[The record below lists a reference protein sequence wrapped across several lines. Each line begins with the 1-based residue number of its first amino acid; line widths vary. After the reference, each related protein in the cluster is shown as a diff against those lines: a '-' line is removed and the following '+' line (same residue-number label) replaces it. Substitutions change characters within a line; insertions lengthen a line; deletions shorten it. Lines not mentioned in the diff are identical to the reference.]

1 MKTTGSR
8 ASAVSQTRGFGD
20 LLYDKAGARP
30 SLDLDFAGTSSL
42 RDKITG
48 EYLVDHSRASSGTF
62 INSEG
67 SGLPQYKSDRFG
79 FRNNDVVWDEL
90 KELDLVVIGD
100 SFIGGHGLLEGHTI
114 NDNLNDTLTTISKD
128 AGTNKGVLETKSDQI
143 YRAHQKLADSLTGSK
158 QFGKTGELLLENLF
172 KNSGLVYEKQWV
184 KNLTIKKDGKS
195 LSVEFAIKHPTGL
208 YLPIDSHWP
217 KTSYERLLELRKV
230 ETTEEIEQ
238 QRINKEKE
246 DLFKKIINDYRDKAK
261 EVNKKYVD
269 SSISAGFACIYIPA
283 EGLYH
288 EVTTHVNEEKE
299 LWISK
304 VQEATKVTFMGP
316 STFSAY
322 CSAILLGFNQI
333 EGDQK
338 AKMFVK
344 HLEALTNSIDQLNE
358 ATSKHENNLKKAYT
372 DAQAVT
378 SSAEKMKTKMQR
390 VKEELNNLE
399 NKE

>member
-1 MKTTGSR
+1 MIDYINLLILIAVLIIVAILFLKKKNDGDVYNKSDHEVFKT
-8 ASAVSQTRGFGD
+8 D
-20 LLYDKAGARP
+20 IIEKIK
-30 SLDLDFAGTSSL
+30 
-42 RDKITG
+42 DKI
-48 EYLVDHSRASSGTF
+48 D
-62 INSEG
+62 
-67 SGLPQYKSDRFG
+67 
-79 FRNNDVVWDEL
+79 DV
-90 KELDLVVIGD
+90 K
-100 SFIGGHGLLEGHTI
+100 
-114 NDNLNDTLTTISKD
+114 DNLNDTLRNISTS
-128 AGTNKGVLETKSDQI
+128 AGTNKGILETKADQI
-143 YRAHQKLADSLTGSK
+143 LKAHQKLVDSLTGSK

-208 YLPIDSHWP
+208 YLPIDAHWP
-217 KTSYERLLELRKV
+217 KTSYEKLLELRKV
-230 ETTEEIEQ
+230 ETTDEIEL
-238 QRINKEKE
+238 QRLKKEKD

-269 SSISAGFACIYIPA
+269 STISGGFACVYIPS
-283 EGLYH
+283 ESLYH

-304 VQEATKVTFMGP
+304 VQDATHVTFMGP
-316 STFSAY
+316 STFAAY

-358 ATSKHENNLKKAYT
+358 TTLKHENNLKKAFT

-378 SSAEKMKTKMQR
+378 SSAEKMKTNLQR
-390 VKEELNNLE
+390 ISEELDNIEESKN
-399 NKE
+399 

>member
-1 MKTTGSR
+1 MISYINTALIVILIILILIIFLYLKKKND
-8 ASAVSQTRGFGD
+8 GD
-20 LLYDKAGARP
+20 VY
-30 SLDLDFAGTSSL
+30 
-42 RDKITG
+42 
-48 EYLVDHSRASSGTF
+48 
-62 INSEG
+62 N
-67 SGLPQYKSDRFG
+67 KSDHEKFKSDIIEDIK
-79 FRNNDVVWDEL
+79 NKIDNV
-90 KELDLVVIGD
+90 K
-100 SFIGGHGLLEGHTI
+100 
-114 NDNLNDTLTTISKD
+114 DNLNDTLTTISKD

-143 YRAHQKLADSLTGSK
+143 YKAHQKLADSLTGSK

-304 VQEATKVTFMGP
+304 VQDATKVTFMGP

-338 AKMFVK
+338 QKC
-344 HLEALTNSIDQLNE
+344 LLNIL
-358 ATSKHENNLKKAYT
+358 SL
-372 DAQAVT
+372 
-378 SSAEKMKTKMQR
+378 
-390 VKEELNNLE
+390 
-399 NKE
+399 

>member
-1 MKTTGSR
+1 MIDYINLALIVVIIIVLALFFIKKKND
-8 ASAVSQTRGFGD
+8 GD
-20 LLYDKAGARP
+20 VY
-30 SLDLDFAGTSSL
+30 S
-42 RDKITG
+42 
-48 EYLVDHSRASSGTF
+48 
-62 INSEG
+62 
-67 SGLPQYKSDRFG
+67 KSDHEG
-79 FRNNDVVWDEL
+79 FKDDIIKDINARVDQV
-90 KELDLVVIGD
+90 KKDL
-100 SFIGGHGLLEGHTI
+100 S
-114 NDNLNDTLTTISKD
+114 DTLTTISKD

-143 YRAHQKLADSLTGSK
+143 LKEHQRLIGSLTGSK
-158 QFGKTGELLLENLF
+158 RFGKTGELLLENLF

-184 KNLTIKKDGKS
+184 KNLTIQKDGKS

-208 YLPIDSHWP
+208 YLPIDAHWP

-344 HLEALTNSIDQLNE
+344 HLESLTNSIDQLNE
-358 ATSKHENNLKKAYT
+358 TTLKHENNLKKSYT

-378 SSAEKMKTKMQR
+378 STAEKMKTNLQR
-390 VKEELNNLE
+390 IKEELNNIE
-399 NKE
+399 ESKN

>member
-1 MKTTGSR
+1 MISYLNTSLIVILIILVVVAILYLKKKND
-8 ASAVSQTRGFGD
+8 GD
-20 LLYDKAGARP
+20 VYNKSDHEKFK
-30 SLDLDFAGTSSL
+30 SDIIEDIK
-42 RDKITG
+42 DKIDQ
-48 EYLVDHSRASSGTF
+48 VK
-62 INSEG
+62 N
-67 SGLPQYKSDRFG
+67 
-79 FRNNDVVWDEL
+79 
-90 KELDLVVIGD
+90 
-100 SFIGGHGLLEGHTI
+100 
-114 NDNLNDTLTTISKD
+114 NLNETLTTISRD

-143 YRAHQKLADSLTGSK
+143 YKAHQKLADSLTGSK

-195 LSVEFAIKHPTGL
+195 LSVEFGIKHPTGL

-230 ETTEEIEQ
+230 ETTDEIEQ

-304 VQEATKVTFMGP
+304 IQDKSLDLQM
-316 STFSAY
+316 
-322 CSAILLGFNQI
+322 I
-333 EGDQK
+333 E
-338 AKMFVK
+338 F
-344 HLEALTNSIDQLNE
+344 QLQ
-358 ATSKHENNLKKAYT
+358 S
-372 DAQAVT
+372 
-378 SSAEKMKTKMQR
+378 
-390 VKEELNNLE
+390 
-399 NKE
+399 

>member
-1 MKTTGSR
+1 MIDYINSILIVILIILIIGS
-8 ASAVSQTRGFGD
+8 VLYLKKKNDGD
-20 LLYDKAGARP
+20 VYNKSDHEKFK
-30 SLDLDFAGTSSL
+30 SDIIEDIK
-42 RDKITG
+42 DKIDQ
-48 EYLVDHSRASSGTF
+48 V
-62 INSEG
+62 
-67 SGLPQYKSDRFG
+67 K
-79 FRNNDVVWDEL
+79 
-90 KELDLVVIGD
+90 
-100 SFIGGHGLLEGHTI
+100 
-114 NDNLNDTLTTISKD
+114 DNLNDTLTTISKD

-195 LSVEFAIKHPTGL
+195 LSVEFAIKHPTNL

-304 VQEATKVTFMGP
+304 VQDALKVTFMGP

-344 HLEALTNSIDQLNE
+344 HLEALTNSIKQLNE
-358 ATSKHENNLKKAYT
+358 TTLKHENNLKKAFT

-378 SSAEKMKTKMQR
+378 SSAEKMKTNLQR
-390 VKEELNNLE
+390 IKEELDNIEKSKN
-399 NKE
+399 

>member
-1 MKTTGSR
+1 MIDYINLALIVVIIIVLALFFIKKKND
-8 ASAVSQTRGFGD
+8 GD
-20 LLYDKAGARP
+20 VY
-30 SLDLDFAGTSSL
+30 S
-42 RDKITG
+42 
-48 EYLVDHSRASSGTF
+48 
-62 INSEG
+62 
-67 SGLPQYKSDRFG
+67 KSDHEG
-79 FRNNDVVWDEL
+79 FKDDII
-90 KELDLVVIGD
+90 KD
-100 SFIGGHGLLEGHTI
+100 I
-114 NDNLNDTLTTISKD
+114 NDRVDQVKKDLSDTLTTISKD
-128 AGTNKGVLETKSDQI
+128 AGTNKGVLETKTDQI
-143 YRAHQKLADSLTGSK
+143 LKEHQRLIDSLTGSK
-158 QFGKTGELLLENLF
+158 RFGKTGELLLENLF

-184 KNLTIKKDGKS
+184 KNLTIQKDGKS

-208 YLPIDSHWP
+208 YLPIDAHWP

-230 ETTEEIEQ
+230 ETTDEIEQ

-304 VQEATKVTFMGP
+304 VQDATKVTFMGP